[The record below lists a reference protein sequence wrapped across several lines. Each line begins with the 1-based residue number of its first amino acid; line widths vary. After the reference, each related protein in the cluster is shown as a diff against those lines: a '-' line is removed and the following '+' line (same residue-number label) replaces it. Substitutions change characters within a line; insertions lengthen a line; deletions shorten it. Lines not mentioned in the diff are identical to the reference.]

1 MHAQVEKQRPE
12 PHLAAADGLNSGGD
26 AVHGPNAVNSGA
38 GDRGAGTPACTTP
51 SPTSK
56 SPSVATPASSG
67 KSHLGEEAVNYNT
80 LYMPAA
86 CLGLRALAEQ
96 HARST
101 CNSGEPSQPG
111 LASGTQV
118 AAATLSA
125 ESSLGPTHMVQLQ
138 RRSTAERWGL
148 VLSSDPLAHPT
159 ITSINPGGVA
169 AAAAE
174 RGELALGMQILRI
187 NGQLIFG
194 HDEGTRVLVGSQS
207 DAMLELRS
215 QVHCSALR
223 PLIVFRTSEL

>member
-1 MHAQVEKQRPE
+1 MSVPAQVEKQ
-12 PHLAAADGLNSGGD
+12 
-26 AVHGPNAVNSGA
+26 
-38 GDRGAGTPACTTP
+38 DRRTGTPACTTP

-80 LYMPAA
+80 LHMPAA
-86 CLGLRALAEQ
+86 YLSLRALAEQ
-96 HARST
+96 HSKGT
-101 CNSGEPSQPG
+101 GNSGEPSQPG
-111 LASGTQV
+111 LATSTQ
-118 AAATLSA
+118 AAAAAPSA
-125 ESSLGPTHMVQLQ
+125 EPSLGPTQVVRLH

-159 ITSINPGGVA
+159 ISEIKPGGVA

-174 RGELALGMQILRI
+174 RGELAVGMQILRI
-187 NGQLIFG
+187 NGEPIFG

-215 QVHCSALR
+215 QVHCSASR
-223 PLIVFRTSEL
+223 HVTVCRTSGL